1 MFTIIDALIVIA
13 LILGIMAG
21 MRRGVIKEIVLLVG
35 LIIALVVSFA
45 LRTPI
50 ATFMYKTLPFFSF
63 NGDYSGVTILNIL
76 LYEAIAF
83 FIIFSIIYLV
93 LRILLKITGIIEAI
107 LKATIIL
114 GFVSKI
120 GGAIL
125 GFIETYVIVFII
137 LFVMSQPFINIPVVN
152 DSIVVQK
159 ILDSTPIMS
168 DSIRDTRQAVAEVY
182 ELTEKYR
189 TDKKKF
195 NEETI
200 KLFLKYNIITP
211 ENVEILRQ
219 KGKID

>member
-1 MFTIIDALIVIA
+1 MITIVDALIVIC
-13 LILGIMAG
+13 LILGIMSG
-21 MRRGVIKEIVLLVG
+21 MRRGMIKEIVLLVG
-35 LIIALVVSFA
+35 LIISLVISFA

-50 ATFMYKTLPFFSF
+50 ATFMYETLPFFSF
-63 NGDYSGVTILNIL
+63 HGDYSGVTILNIL

-83 FIIFSIIYLV
+83 LIIFSLIYLV
-93 LRILLKITGIIEAI
+93 LRIILKITGIIESI

-114 GFVSKI
+114 GFFSKI

-125 GFIETYVIVFII
+125 GFIEAYVIVFIV
-137 LFVMSQPFINIPVVN
+137 LFIMSQPFINIDIIN
-152 DSIVVQK
+152 NSIVVQK

-168 DSIRDTRQAVAEVY
+168 STIKDTRQAIGEVY
-182 ELTEKYR
+182 ELTEEYR

-200 KLFLKYNIITP
+200 KLFLKYNIITE
-211 ENVEILRQ
+211 ENVEILRK

>member
-120 GGAIL
+120 
-125 GFIETYVIVFII
+125 IETYVIVFII

-189 TDKKKF
+189 ADKKKF